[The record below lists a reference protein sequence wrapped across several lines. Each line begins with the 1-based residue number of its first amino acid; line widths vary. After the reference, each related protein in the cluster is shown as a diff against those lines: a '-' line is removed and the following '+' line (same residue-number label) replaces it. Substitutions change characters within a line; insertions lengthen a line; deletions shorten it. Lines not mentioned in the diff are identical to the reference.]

1 MQAGAT
7 GAGQGHLRNAAW
19 CERENNAKRS
29 FRRAGAAQE
38 GSHVGFVFV
47 DGNFEGSAAASVP
60 RGDVRFG
67 VDEEFCNFCATPK
80 SRPVE
85 GGASIPAAA
94 GVRQRR
100 AGKCVMVR
108 MIILNIIIIAVQF
121 FENTSNYMSL
131 PTT

>member
-47 DGNFEGSAAASVP
+47 KGDFKGSAAVTAAQRVRLVAQQSTAGTFAAHVP
-60 RGDVRFG
+60 GGNVRFG
-67 VDEEFCNFCATPK
+67 VDEEFCNFCLTST
-80 SRPVE
+80 SRPV
-85 GGASIPAAA
+85 
-94 GVRQRR
+94 
-100 AGKCVMVR
+100 
-108 MIILNIIIIAVQF
+108 
-121 FENTSNYMSL
+121 
-131 PTT
+131 